1 MRTSSKKFLILILF
15 GWAPFLLY
23 SQGSSPEN
31 ELLKHKRPPLPKN
44 TGFLESVLSI
54 NHEEK
59 EEKEN
64 QPTNTFIT
72 HTRKKKIKKR
82 EITPTPE
89 LSSSNSENP
98 INSDLESEKKNYLT
112 KQGLSLVQSL
122 ESSKTGAVKISKI
135 LLTHPIP
142 DVREEA
148 ARALG
153 RMKKGSPALQK
164 AIYHDSFNVKRQ
176 AFIALEKIGGKDVFN
191 YFVAGIKSTDP
202 DIRLASFKGLGK
214 SYNPYAREL
223 LIRYGIGSNDTNII
237 AVSLAGLGNFSKQ
250 EDLSI
255 FKKYIPSEIV
265 DLQIGTIK
273 ALGNSKAQ
281 GTLELLTQ
289 ALNENN
295 NLLPEVI
302 YSISQ
307 KNNLHST
314 LLLLKIMQTTDNE
327 SYRLMIQKELNNRNA
342 YGKYAIVKTPSA
354 SLRSEPKTTST
365 RVAVLLEGDIARVKN
380 TTEKIFKAKMN
391 NEMLEDRYYL
401 LEAINNKESYTNP
414 IMQGWAFGQKLSFIT
429 INKPSIYTKMKKG
442 FINSFNLDEETEDE
456 KSLPPFTT
464 LDKKKGKSS
473 SDDEKV
479 VNEKK
484 KSTNTNPEFD
494 DEDEEK

>member
-1 MRTSSKKFLILILF
+1 MRTSSEKILILILF

-23 SQGSSPEN
+23 SQGSSSEN
-31 ELLKHKRPPLPKN
+31 DLLKHKRPPLPKH
-44 TGFLESVLSI
+44 TGFIETVLSN

-59 EEKEN
+59 EERET
-64 QPTNTFIT
+64 PPANTFST
-72 HTRKKKIKKR
+72 HTRKKKLKKR

-89 LSSSNSENP
+89 PSPNVENP

-164 AIYHDSFNVKRQ
+164 AISNDSFNVKRQ
-176 AFIALEKIGGKDVFN
+176 AFIALEKVGGKDVLN
-191 YFVAGIKSTDP
+191 YFVAGIKSTDT

-214 SYNPYAREL
+214 SGSPYAREL
-223 LIRYGIGSNDTNII
+223 LIRYGIGSSDTSII
-237 AVSLAGLGNFSKQ
+237 AVTLAGLGNFSKQ

-265 DLQIGTIK
+265 DLQIGAIK
-273 ALGNSKAQ
+273 GLGNSKAQ

-314 LLLLKIMQTTDNE
+314 LLLLKIMQITENE
-327 SYRLMIQKELNNRNA
+327 SYRLMIQKELNKRNA
-342 YGKYAIVKTPSA
+342 YGRYAIVKTPSA
-354 SLRSEPKTTST
+354 SLRNEPKTNST
-365 RVAVLLEGDIARVKN
+365 RVAVLLEGDVARVKN
-380 TTEKIFKAKMN
+380 ITEKLFKAKMN
-391 NEMLEDRYYL
+391 NEVLEDRYYL

-414 IMQGWAFGQKLSFIT
+414 IMQGWAFGPKLSFIT
-429 INKPSIYTKMKKG
+429 INKPSIYTKMKKSSS
-442 FINSFNLDEETEDE
+442 NPFNLDEESEDE

-464 LDKKKGKSS
+464 VDKKKGKSDT
-473 SDDEKV
+473 SDDKS

-484 KSTNTNPEFD
+484 KNTNTNPEFD
-494 DEDEEK
+494 DEDDEK